1 MNLFSEAKLVI
12 VNCLSGERKTVEQWP
27 FIIGDGDACDLV
39 IEGSGSQC
47 EISPSGREH
56 VFTVHAG
63 NGSVMLNGATISS
76 SPLTRDKNY
85 SLKVGDE
92 LFVFSLTKD
101 PEKWFG
107 SVATGRWM
115 LHHQPTR
122 ATSGPYAPPRLAKYF
137 PDPSLDGESETVAFV
152 QGANVG
158 FFVES
163 VRYIFDDLSDEPS
176 SGPQQ
181 QVAPTKPAEEEEE
194 NLTGDEGDLTCPTC
208 WCRFE
213 SGDVKHVAMH
223 EKMKGDSILGPAEM
237 KRFRATRYND
247 KNVALDP
254 MGIPTMDIACPLCHR
269 KLPPDFLDVK
279 HHIISI
285 VGAPTS
291 GKSYFL
297 CVFTQMLKK
306 TLVRHYK
313 TAFVDA
319 DPTSNIALTAMRDT
333 LFGAATPSQAELAK
347 TQLEGEMY
355 ERVERHGRTSM
366 LPKPFIF
373 NVQPQDNPRD
383 TRALI
388 FYDNAG
394 EHFQPGIDQTESPG
408 TLHLAASSGI
418 IFLFD
423 PTYNTEFRSR
433 LRGHNDPQL
442 KVSGHADIQDTI
454 LAEAKVRV
462 KKVLGLDAASK
473 IDKPLAV
480 VVGKLDVWRD
490 LLPSDSLAQA
500 VNSGDFDQLAVDENS
515 QMTRELMLDVCPQI
529 VASAEAISSNVRYF
543 PVSSFGCSPE
553 VIGYVKTPNG
563 EDVPRLSPN
572 PAKLNPILVE
582 IPALWILSQIEPQ
595 LIPSRT

>member
-1 MNLFSEAKLVI
+1 MNLFREATLAI

-27 FIIGDGDACDLV
+27 FIIGDGDACDLL
-39 IEGSGSQC
+39 IEGSESQC

-63 NGSVMLNGATISS
+63 NGSILLNGATGSTS
-76 SPLTRDKNY
+76 ALKRDQNY

-107 SVATGRWM
+107 SLATGRWM
-115 LHHQPTR
+115 LQHKPTR
-122 ATSGPYAPPRLAKYF
+122 STSGPYAAPRLFKYL
-137 PDPSLDGESETVAFV
+137 PDASLDGEFETVAFL
-152 QGANVG
+152 QGANIG

-176 SGPQQ
+176 LGPQQ
-181 QVAPTKPAEEEEE
+181 QVALTKPAEEEEE

-208 WCRFE
+208 WCRFD

-333 LFGAATPSQAELAK
+333 LFGAATPSQAQLTK
-347 TQLEGEMY
+347 TQLEGDMY

-433 LRGHNDPQL
+433 LSEHHDPQL
-442 KVSGHADIQDTI
+442 KISGHADIQDTI

-480 VVGKLDVWRD
+480 VVGKLDVWRE
-490 LLPSDSLAQA
+490 LLRSDSLAQA
-500 VNSGDFDQLAVDENS
+500 VSNGDFDQFAVDENS
-515 QMTRELMLDVCPQI
+515 QVTRELMLDVCPQV
-529 VASAEAISSNVRYF
+529 VASAEAISSKVRYF

-553 VIGYVKTPNG
+553 VIGYVKSPDG
-563 EDVPRLSPN
+563 QDVPMLSPN
-572 PAKLNPILVE
+572 PAKINPILVE
-582 IPALWILSQIEPQ
+582 IPVLWILSQIEPQ
-595 LIPSRT
+595 LIPSRA